1 MKRIFLFFAMVVMSV
16 LAMARN
22 SANELVTNQSISI
35 EISVLNGSNTAVYT
49 ETQTVTTNANGVAT
63 LVIGEGT
70 ATKGTFAGIDWSA
83 GNYYLQTTANLGS
96 GASAI
101 VGTTPLLSVPY
112 ALYAEKAGN
121 ADVDMSEY
129 AEKSEL
135 TDYAKTEDLSDYYK
149 KSDVDALLAELTAK
163 IQQLDEQ
170 LNLPEGA
177 IYGKFSVSADK
188 QVYFSQ
194 GNLQYQAS
202 TNTWRFAE
210 NQYDIIGG
218 NNSNISSTYSGWIDL
233 FGWGTSGYNGKNP
246 YMTSTDYSDYGV
258 VGDAYADIAGTNYD
272 WGVNNAISNG
282 GNTKGQWRTLTY
294 EEWNYVLSERTDAS
308 ALKGSATVN
317 GVTGMILLPD
327 NWTTPESITFTNGMN
342 GFSNNTYTT
351 SDWEKMEANGAV
363 FLPTAGYRFGS
374 DVYDVGSYGDYWSSS
389 ASNRYGCAYYL
400 GFDYDS
406 ASMDYRNRCYGSS
419 VRLVRGL

>member
-16 LAMARN
+16 LAMAQAPQKMNFQALVRN

-83 GNYYLQTTANLGS
+83 GNYYLQTTANLGG

-112 ALYAEKAGN
+112 ALYAEKSGN
-121 ADVDMSEY
+121 TYTKE
-129 AEKSEL
+129 E
-135 TDYAKTEDLSDYYK
+135 
-149 KSDVDALLAELTAK
+149 VDAKIAEAVATSGGAGALVK
-163 IQQLDEQ
+163 GDVKKV
-170 LNLPEGA
+170 NGA
-177 IYGKFSVSADK
+177 IQAAFSVSATEK
-188 QVYFSQ
+188 VYFSQ
-194 GNLQYQAS
+194 GNLQYKAS

-210 NQYDIIGG
+210 NQYDMIGAD
-218 NNSNISSTYSGWIDL
+218 NSNISSTYSGWIDL
-233 FGWGTSGYNGKNP
+233 FCWGTSGYNGKNP
-246 YMTSTDYSDYGV
+246 YMTRTDHSDYGV

-294 EEWNYVLSERTDAS
+294 EEWSYLMNERPNAS
-308 ALKGSATVN
+308 RLRSQARVN
-317 GVTGMILLPD
+317 GINGYILLPD
-327 NWTTPESITFTNGMN
+327 NWEGASLLDFIDQAGSYLFNKYSAVEWEVMES
-342 GFSNNTYTT
+342 Y
-351 SDWEKMEANGAV
+351 GAV
-363 FLPTAGYRFGS
+363 FLPAAGYRDGS
-374 DVYDVGSYGDYWSSS
+374 DVNGVGSRGSFWSSS
-389 ASNRYGCAYYL
+389 TSGDYSYGAYFL
-400 GFDYDS
+400 SFNSGS
-406 ASMDYRNRCYGSS
+406 AGMDFNSRSYGRS
-419 VRLVRGL
+419 VRLVRGVN

>member
-1 MKRIFLFFAMVVMSV
+1 MVVMSV

-112 ALYAEKAGN
+112 ALYAEKAGDTYTK
-121 ADVDMSEY
+121 AEVDTKIAEAIATSGGGAGALIKGDV
-129 AEKSEL
+129 
-135 TDYAKTEDLSDYYK
+135 K
-149 KSDVDALLAELTAK
+149 KV
-163 IQQLDEQ
+163 
-170 LNLPEGA
+170 NGA
-177 IYGKFSVSADK
+177 IQAAFSISATEK
-188 QVYFSQ
+188 VYFSQ
-194 GNLQYQAS
+194 GNLQYNAGS
-202 TNTWRFAE
+202 NIWRFAE
-210 NQYDIIGG
+210 NQYDIIGD

-233 FGWGTSGYNGKNP
+233 FGWGTSGWNSGANAYQP
-246 YMTSTDYSDYGV
+246 YSTSTNDEDYCSASNNLTGS
-258 VGDAYADIAGTNYD
+258 YANAD
-272 WGVNNAISNG
+272 WGVYNKISNG
-282 GNTKGQWRTLTY
+282 GNTAGQWRTLTY
-294 EEWNYVLSERTDAS
+294 VEWNYLLSERTDAS

-327 NWTTPESITFTNGMN
+327 NWTTPSGITFTSGMN

-351 SDWEKMEANGAV
+351 SDWVKMEANGAV
-363 FLPTAGYRFGS
+363 FLPAAGRRYGS
-374 DVYDVGSYGDYWSSS
+374 EVNRVGSYGNYWSSS
-389 ASNRYGCAYYL
+389 VGYD
-400 GFDYDS
+400 DYDYVYYFY
-406 ASMDYRNRCYGSS
+406 ALYLYFCRIDANTGNGNGRGTGLS

>member
-16 LAMARN
+16 LAMAQAPQKMNFQALVRN

-83 GNYYLQTTANLGS
+83 GNYYLQTTANLGG

-112 ALYAEKAGN
+112 ALYAEKSGN
-121 ADVDMSEY
+121 TYTKE
-129 AEKSEL
+129 E
-135 TDYAKTEDLSDYYK
+135 
-149 KSDVDALLAELTAK
+149 VDAKIAEAVATSGGGAGALVK
-163 IQQLDEQ
+163 GDVKKV
-170 LNLPEGA
+170 NGA
-177 IYGKFSVSADK
+177 IQAAFSISADK

-210 NQYDIIGG
+210 NQYDMIGAD
-218 NNSNISSTYSGWIDL
+218 NSNISSTYSGWIDL

-246 YMTSTDYSDYGV
+246 YMTSTDNSDYGV
-258 VGDAYADIAGTNYD
+258 VGDASADIAGTNYD

-282 GNTKGQWRTLTY
+282 GNTKGQWRTLTD
-294 EEWNYVLSERTDAS
+294 EEWSYLMEERPNAS
-308 ALKGSATVN
+308 RLRSQARVN
-317 GVTGMILLPD
+317 GINGYILLPD
-327 NWTTPESITFTNGMN
+327 NWEGASLLDFIDQAGSYPFNKYSAVEWEVMES
-342 GFSNNTYTT
+342 Y
-351 SDWEKMEANGAV
+351 GAV
-363 FLPTAGYRFGS
+363 FLPSAGYRFGS
-374 DVYDVGSYGDYWSSS
+374 DVYNVGSYGYYWSSS
-389 ASNRYGCAYYL
+389 ADDYGGADCLYFDSGSANLNNYVRNL
-400 GFDYDS
+400 GP
-406 ASMDYRNRCYGSS
+406 S
-419 VRLVRGL
+419 VRLVRGLN